1 MIRSSKSLLG
11 LSLIACIAASQA
23 NACSISAWDAVG
35 AQGSVGVV
43 AADAVSVQTGNSRYS
58 GSCSLRLTGPSKY
71 VQNTIA
77 TPRATY
83 RTRMYVRKEGAASD
97 SKVFSATNAAGTTEV
112 IGVTFSGS
120 TFTFNLAGAA
130 VQPVAVTV
138 PSPTAWYAV
147 ELDWTNAGAFT
158 ARVTGAGGQ
167 ASTPATS
174 TATVAT
180 AETIGRARLGNTNAG
195 AVGTYF
201 FEEFDSRTT
210 QAPGR
215 LCRGDSNGNGLIQ
228 GNDRVAVTNEINL
241 TYSVGQP
248 DCNENGLVQGNDRV
262 CVSNLILSAATCTP

>member
-1 MIRSSKSLLG
+1 MIRFSKSLLG
-11 LSLIACIAASQA
+11 LSLIACFAASQA

-35 AQGSVGVV
+35 PQGSVGVV

-83 RTRMYVRKEGAASD
+83 STRMYVRKDGTGSG

-112 IGVTFSGS
+112 IGVTFTGT
-120 TFTFNLAGAA
+120 TFTFNLLGAA

-138 PSPTAWYAV
+138 PSETAWYAV
-147 ELDWTNAGAFT
+147 ELSWTNAGAFT
-158 ARVTGAGGQ
+158 ARVTGAGGL

-195 AVGTYF
+195 AAGTYF

-215 LCRGDSNGNGLIQ
+215 LCRGDANGNGLIQ
-228 GNDRVAVTNEINL
+228 GTDRTVITNETL
-241 TYSVGQP
+241 GTFASGQP
-248 DCNENGLVQGNDRV
+248 DCNENGAVQGTDRT
-262 CVSNLILSAATCTP
+262 CVSNLVLANATCAP